1 MYVNENLYSQYSMI
15 KVEPKSSG
23 KSIVSQL
30 KATTMM
36 NIVELPSPKD
46 SKVVRLSSITP
57 MLESRRVK
65 FLEGNYLKPF
75 MSNLLVFPNGK
86 HDDDVD
92 AFIHCI
98 EDLLAGNNFDFAFA

>member
-1 MYVNENLYSQYSMI
+1 MKFIPAAVTDNLYSQYSKV

-30 KATTMM
+30 RATTSL

-46 SKVVRLSSITP
+46 SKLVRMSSITP

-65 FLEGNYLKPF
+65 LLKGNYLTPF
-75 MSNLLVFPNGK
+75 MSNLKVFPNGK

-92 AFIHCI
+92 AFIHCV
-98 EDLLAGNNFDFAFA
+98 EDL